1 MFCVGY
7 DDAIGTLAR
16 ADDAGVAPPTSVHI
30 LTALISQLPA
40 VAGVICIVAGPD
52 AGAGDLLL
60 EHPPIQIVTAAANS
74 NLHAFL
80 FSIVRLLPA
89 PD

>member
-16 ADDAGVAPPTSVHI
+16 AADAGVAAPTSVHI

-40 VAGVICIVAGPD
+40 AAGVTFIVAGP
-52 AGAGDLLL
+52 GAGDLLL
-60 EHPPIQIVTAAANS
+60 EHPAIQIATAAAIS
-74 NLHAFL
+74 KLHAFL
-80 FSIVRLLPA
+80 FSIARLLPA